1 MAKNIEMQVLN
12 GSSYEAIYP
21 VPAKHKNSHKTGEAD
36 AISPS
41 DIGAVPT
48 SRTVNGKALSA
59 NITLSASDVSAY
71 SKSETN
77 TLLANKENSFSVLPL
92 NKGGTGANNIGT
104 ARANLGIDKHISCPA
119 GGSIALTL
127 PRESIFL
134 IGTSDNIR
142 TSGLILVYTKGSS
155 AQNNVG
161 RAVQLD
167 TPLNWSY
174 SLSGGVL
181 TLSETDG
188 QYPADFSVVTLCCGI
203 YSEVYS

>member
-1 MAKNIEMQVLN
+1 MEQYISQEFPDGASVEAALLRAKS
-12 GSSYEAIYP
+12 GGAID
-21 VPAKHKNSHKTGEAD
+21 T
-36 AISPS
+36 
-41 DIGAVPT
+41 
-48 SRTVNGKALSA
+48 ALQ
-59 NITLSASDVSAY
+59 
-71 SKSETN
+71 
-77 TLLANKENSFSVLPL
+77 NKENSFSVLPL

-119 GGSIALTL
+119 SGSITLTL

-155 AQNNVG
+155 AQNNVV